1 MTPEREAALRA
12 LEERLGHRFRDLAL
26 LDRALTHTS
35 FAHEALEDGAGHNEA
50 LEFLGDA
57 VIGFV
62 VAEMLHQ
69 RDPEGHEG
77 GKSKLRAQ
85 LVAARS
91 LAVRAEAAGL
101 PALLRL
107 GRGEEKTGGRLKQ
120 ALWADA
126 YEAVV
131 AALYLDGGLEAAA
144 GFVRRDVASAVD
156 AAAADD
162 PGGDAKSALQEA
174 LQARGEAVPEYVV
187 IAEEGPDH
195 RKRFRVQCRIA
206 GGTAGEGVGHSK
218 KEAQQDAAR
227 RALEVVRGRRTGGEV
242 V

>member
-1 MTPEREAALRA
+1 MTPEREAALRV
-12 LEERLGHRFRDLAL
+12 LEERLGHRFRELAL

-35 FAHEALEDGAGHNEA
+35 FAHETLEDGARHNEP

-77 GKSKLRAQ
+77 DKSKLRSH

-91 LAVRAEAAGL
+91 LAGRAEAAGV
-101 PALLRL
+101 PDLLRL

-131 AALYLDGGLEAAA
+131 AALYLDGGLKAAA
-144 GFVRRDVASAVD
+144 GFVRRDLAAALG

-162 PGGDAKSALQEA
+162 PDGDPKSALQEA

-195 RKRFRVQCRIA
+195 RKRFVVELVVDGETIA
-206 GGTAGEGVGHSK
+206 TAEGRSK
-218 KEAQQDAAR
+218 KEAAQSAAR
-227 RALEVVRGRRTGGEV
+227 AALEKLSA
-242 V
+242 

>member
-35 FAHEALEDGAGHNEA
+35 YANEALEDGAGHNEA

-77 GKSKLRAQ
+77 GKSKLRAH

-91 LAVRAEAAGL
+91 LAGRAEAIG
-101 PALLRL
+101 PARL
-107 GRGEEKTGGRLKQ
+107 SCGWGG
-120 ALWADA
+120 A
-126 YEAVV
+126 
-131 AALYLDGGLEAAA
+131 
-144 GFVRRDVASAVD
+144 
-156 AAAADD
+156 
-162 PGGDAKSALQEA
+162 
-174 LQARGEAVPEYVV
+174 
-187 IAEEGPDH
+187 
-195 RKRFRVQCRIA
+195 RKRRGA
-206 GGTAGEGVGHSK
+206 G
-218 KEAQQDAAR
+218 
-227 RALEVVRGRRTGGEV
+227 
-242 V
+242 